1 MSGSPTVR
9 RWQLAHELRRLRGD
23 RRLSEV
29 ARSIEVAAST
39 VGRWESTEM
48 LPRQRDLRS
57 LLVEYGVSEVE
68 QQRLLELRR
77 DAGRRGWWQRF
88 RLNQSYST
96 YIGLESEASEIVSYQ
111 SQLVPGLFQTP
122 EYMREIFQAARQ
134 VKTPE
139 EIEELVQVRME
150 RQQIWKR
157 EDAPK
162 FWALLDE
169 AVIQRHVGGQAT
181 MCRQLFHLLDVA
193 QNPKIEIQVVPF
205 EAGAHI
211 AMQGGPFVLLR
222 FSEPEFNVVYLE
234 GRTSS
239 LYLDDNTDVAN
250 YRVMLDHLR
259 ALALSPENS
268 LRLIRRVADG
278 FSRP

>member
-1 MSGSPTVR
+1 MTKSPTVR

-48 LPRQRDLRS
+48 LPRQRDLRA
-57 LLVEYGVSEVE
+57 LLVEYGVSEAE
-68 QQRLLELRR
+68 QARLLELRR

-96 YIGLESEASEIVSYQ
+96 YIGLESEATEIVSYQ
-111 SQLVPGLFQTP
+111 SQLIPGLFQTP
-122 EYMREIFQAARQ
+122 EYMREYFRAACRDETSE
-134 VKTPE
+134 K
-139 EIEELVQVRME
+139 IEDLVQVRIE

-157 EDAPK
+157 EDAPR

-169 AVIQRHVGGQAT
+169 AVIQRQVGGPAT
-181 MCRQLFHLLDVA
+181 MRRQLCHLLDTA
-193 QNPKIEIQVVPF
+193 HNPKIEVQVVPF
-205 EAGAHI
+205 EAGAHV
-211 AMQGGPFVLLR
+211 AMQGGPFVLLH
-222 FSEPEFNVVYLE
+222 FTEPEFRVVYLE

-239 LYLDDNTDVAN
+239 LYLDDTVDVAN

-278 FSRP
+278 CT